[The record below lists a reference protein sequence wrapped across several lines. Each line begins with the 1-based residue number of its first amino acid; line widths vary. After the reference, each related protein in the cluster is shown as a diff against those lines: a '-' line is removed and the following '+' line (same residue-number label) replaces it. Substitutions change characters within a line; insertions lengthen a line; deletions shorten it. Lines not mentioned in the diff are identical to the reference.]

1 MKFITHRPLW
11 VNILAGLLLAVGIF
25 ALILLSLGW
34 LTGHGKASTVPSVT
48 GKNYEE
54 AAAILKKAGFD
65 VEIMD
70 SIYVDT
76 VKPMSVIRQLPD
88 ADEIVKAN
96 RTVLLI
102 VSRAIPPL
110 VEMPNLIGYSY
121 RNAEM
126 VLKNMD
132 LKIGDT
138 TFRPD
143 FAKNAILEQVY
154 NGQPIKPGM
163 QIRKGSVI
171 SLVLGDGVGQKE
183 FTIPIIT
190 GMQFCAAR
198 DILQANGIVIGAVVT
213 DANVSDTCNAWIYK
227 QNPQRLDD
235 EKRVQHIRSGQTMD
249 VWLQVEK
256 PAKETD
262 ADGKDIPKDP
272 AEKPAAPKSAD
283 NGYN

>member
-1 MKFITHRPLW
+1 
-11 VNILAGLLLAVGIF
+11 
-25 ALILLSLGW
+25 
-34 LTGHGKASTVPSVT
+34 
-48 GKNYEE
+48 
-54 AAAILKKAGFD
+54 
-65 VEIMD
+65 MD